1 MSEGEVGVPLYDDD
15 PAQDSREFRR
25 CLGQFSTGVTV
36 ITWRAGE
43 TPVGMTVNSFSSVSL
58 DPPLILWSLD
68 KKSSRFSSFQAAPHF
83 AINVLAE
90 NQVALSRHFRQ
101 AATEQFAGIEW
112 ESGKN
117 GAPLLTGT
125 AAVFECTR
133 EALHEAGDHVI
144 IVGRVTRAILFER
157 RLLLFSQGRYRIPAD
172 HPDDVIQAKSGD
184 LPQTAVDNSL
194 LLSYLF
200 RANHRLSAVF
210 AGFREDMTRDQHRV
224 LIGIERHPDITF
236 DELSQETFLGMQATE
251 DSVSALLAEGSI
263 ARTAGKYNLTERGRR
278 RRAELMKHLADMERE
293 LLKDVPKSLENAGR
307 QVLQILAGD

>member
-1 MSEGEVGVPLYDDD
+1 MSVPLYDGD

-36 ITWRAGE
+36 ITGRAGQ
-43 TPVGMTVNSFSSVSL
+43 TLVGMTVNSFSSVSL
-58 DPPLILWSLD
+58 DPPLILWSAD
-68 KKSSRFSSFQAAPHF
+68 KKSSRFPFFQVAPHF

-101 AATEQFAGIEW
+101 AMPEQFAGIEW
-112 ESGKN
+112 ERGRN
-117 GAPLLTGT
+117 GAPLLSGV

-144 IVGRVTRAILFER
+144 IVGRVTRAMSFER

-172 HPDDVIQAKSGD
+172 HPDDVIQAKSD
-184 LPQTAVDNSL
+184 DMPQAAVDSSL

-200 RANHRLSAVF
+200 RANHRLSAAF
-210 AGFREDMTRDQHRV
+210 ARFREGMTRDQHRV

-236 DELSQETFLGMQATE
+236 DELSQETFLGVQATE
-251 DSVSALLAEGSI
+251 DAVSALLAEGSI
-263 ARTAGKYNLTERGRR
+263 ASVTGKYNLTERGRL
-278 RRAELMKHLADMERE
+278 RRAELMKHLGDMERE
-293 LLKDVPKSLENAGR
+293 LLRDVPQSLRNAGR